1 MTSKKYEYDVFI
13 SYAVE
18 DKISIVNELVEKLEE
33 SGIKVWYAS
42 KRLSVGRGV
51 HETIK
56 EGLNKSRHGIV
67 VLSHNYFAKAWPQ
80 KELHVLW
87 ALENNE
93 ERRILP
99 LWHNISESEIK
110 SHDPMLA
117 DNYGISTTKGVD
129 FVVRKLVQA
138 MNQDYPKPVVSVVR
152 RTNVKRP
159 QLFLFV
165 AILLSLLF
173 SFYYFFNRDKPS
185 PQLIKTNIEQRLSAI
200 QGKVMNEHLAEMDNK
215 KGHAATIAQVKSYFQ
230 HYNDLK
236 AQYRNEYSFYTGYV
250 NLDYKKNVEP
260 ALGINIEYLTPYNY
274 YGFDNPNIFLI
285 DNSIDAHSINTKC
298 IFINSQLVSFQIIDQ
313 QRINSFM
320 YTVTVEYKNNIRYL
334 SIDLTFSKQTDW
346 IKRRKTTFIGTL
358 PKETYQFKK
367 EGDTWFFAGL
377 D

>member
-51 HETIK
+51 NETIK

-138 MNQDYPKPVVSVVR
+138 MNQDYEKPVVSVER

-159 QLFLFV
+159 QLVLFV

-215 KGHAATIAQVKSYFQ
+215 KGHAATIAQVKSYIQ

-236 AQYRNEYSFYTGYV
+236 AQYRNEYSFYTGFV